1 MMTLTEQSRL
11 IFNKDPLDDDA
22 PDQLE
27 TLIELATGRERVYLI
42 MSTEALF
49 AAATPRQLAMWNAEP
64 EQPEQD

>member
-1 MMTLTEQSRL
+1 MMTLTEQAQL
-11 IFNKDPLDDDA
+11 IFKQNPLHDDA

-27 TLIELATGRERVYLI
+27 ILIEQATGRERVYLI

-64 EQPEQD
+64 ELPDQD